1 MNRILAL
8 LLLLLLPQPP
18 LLAADTGWLQA
29 PEHPPVQVRLGQT
42 GPFDAAAAHY
52 PALLQVRLADDWKTY
67 WRSPGEGG
75 IAPRLDWQSSGNL
88 LGLDW
93 QWPLPERFTLLGV
106 ETQGYQHDVDFPLQ
120 LTPADGTLPVRLDA
134 TLTLPS
140 CTTICVLTDYHLQLD
155 LDPDAV
161 VADETL
167 YHRYQ
172 QAVSRVPRPA
182 SLVQV
187 RQLVWDK
194 AQQQLAVSLHN
205 PRGWQRPAVFVDEL
219 DNGIF
224 SQPRL
229 KVEGERLEARFRVG
243 SWDPAL
249 DLDGQVVVIT
259 ATDEGLAEELAGQI
273 EAGVL
278 PPAAARAPLPLV
290 LLYALLGGLVLNI
303 MPCVLPVLGL
313 KLNGLLLGH
322 RSRAD
327 VRRPLLLSAAGI
339 LLSFWLLAAFMLA
352 LTWSGAQLGWGIQFQ
367 QPGFIG
373 FMLLVTALFSLNLF
387 GLFELR
393 LPATMNTWLATRPG
407 HGHGGHLLQG
417 MFATLLATPCS
428 APFLG
433 TAVAVALA
441 SSPLV
446 LIAIFTGLG
455 VGMALPW
462 LLLALFPGF
471 IRLLPRPGPWML
483 RVKWL
488 FGLMLLATSLWLL
501 SLLRPAIGSPASL
514 ALLVLLALLALGSL
528 LRRHG
533 ARGLVFGLAG
543 LLLLGALGGSL
554 ALVTQSLWVSPVK
567 DELAWQPLDPARIA
581 QEVAAGRRVF
591 VDITADWCITCQAN
605 KIGVLLREPVYGALQ
620 QEDMVLMRGDWTR
633 PDGMITDYLRQH
645 GRAGIPF
652 NQVFGP
658 GLPRGREL
666 EVLLTTNQVMDA
678 LAEARQ

>member
-1 MNRILAL
+1 MYRI
-8 LLLLLLPQPP
+8 LLLLP
-18 LLAADTGWLQA
+18 LLLLSLSPRAADTGWLQA
-29 PEHPPVQVRLGQT
+29 PEHPPVQVRLVQAA
-42 GPFDAAAAHY
+42 PYDADAGHY
-52 PALLQVRLADDWKTY
+52 PTLLQVRLADDWKTY

-75 IAPRLDWQSSGNL
+75 IAPRLQWQDSDNVAEVDWR
-88 LGLDW
+88 
-93 QWPLPERFTLLGV
+93 WPGPERFHLLGV
-106 ETQGYQHDVDFPLQ
+106 ETQGYQRDVDFPILIR
-120 LTPADGTLPVRLDA
+120 PADADRPVRFDA
-134 TLTLPS
+134 LLTLPS
-140 CTTICVLTDYHLQLD
+140 CTTICVLTEYRLQLT
-155 LDPDAV
+155 LDPAPILDDV
-161 VADETL
+161 L
-167 YHRYQ
+167 SHRYQ
-172 QAVSRVPRPA
+172 QALSRVPRAA
-182 SLVQV
+182 SLISAGDWHWDPERQQIAV
-187 RQLVWDK
+187 RLEHARDWRQ
-194 AQQQLAVSLHN
+194 
-205 PRGWQRPAVFVDEL
+205 PEIFVDDTEEAV
-219 DNGIF
+219 F
-224 SQPRL
+224 SQPSL
-229 KVEGERLEARFRVG
+229 HIEGKRLEARFKVG
-243 SWDPAL
+243 SWDPEL
-249 DLDGQVVVIT
+249 DLDGRALRVTV
-259 ATDEGLAEELAGQI
+259 TDQALAEELQGQLQR
-273 EAGVL
+273 ARL
-278 PPAAARAPLPLV
+278 APPAGGPGLALV
-290 LLYALLGGLVLNI
+290 LGYALLGGLILNI

-313 KLNGLLLGH
+313 KLNSLLLGH
-322 RSRAD
+322 RSRAQ

-339 LLSFWLLAAFMLA
+339 LLSFWGLAAFMLI
-352 LTWSGAQLGWGIQFQ
+352 LTWSGARLGWGIQFQ

-387 GLFELR
+387 GLFEIR
-393 LPATMNTWLATRPG
+393 LPSRLGTWLATRPG
-407 HGHGGHLLQG
+407 QGDGGHLLQG

-433 TAVAVALA
+433 TAVAAALA

-455 VGMALPW
+455 LGMALPW

-471 IRLLPRPGPWML
+471 VRFMPKPGPWMVT
-483 RVKWL
+483 VKWL

-501 SLLRPAIGSPASL
+501 SLLAPWLGQGPALAL
-514 ALLVLLALLALGSL
+514 AALLVLLPLYSL

-533 ARGLVFGLAG
+533 GRGLLFGLAG
-543 LLLLGALGGSL
+543 LLLLAAAAGTTALL
-554 ALVTQSLWVSPVK
+554 TQSSWVSPVK

-581 QEVAAGRRVF
+581 REVAAGRRVF

-633 PDGMITDYLRQH
+633 PDAMITDYLRQH

>member
-1 MNRILAL
+1 M
-8 LLLLLLPQPP
+8 P
-18 LLAADTGWLQA
+18 LAADTGWLQA
-29 PEHPPVQVRLGQT
+29 PEHPPVQVRLVQT
-42 GPFDAAAAHY
+42 GPFDAASNYY

-75 IAPRLDWQSSGNL
+75 IAPRLDWLASDNL
-88 LGLDW
+88 LDINW
-93 QWPLPERFTLLGV
+93 QWPQPSRFTLLGV
-106 ETQGYQHDVDFPLQ
+106 ETQGYQQDVDFPLQ
-120 LTPADGTLPVRLDA
+120 LTPADGSLPARLDA

-140 CTTICVLTDYHLQLD
+140 CTTICVLTDYRLQLP
-155 LDPDAV
+155 LEPDALIS
-161 VADETL
+161 DEPL

-182 SLVQV
+182 SLVQAE
-187 RQLVWDK
+187 QLVWDK
-194 AQQQLAVSLHN
+194 AQRQLAVSLHN

-229 KVEGERLEARFRVG
+229 KIEGERLEARFKVG
-243 SWDPAL
+243 SWDPGL
-249 DLDGQVVVIT
+249 DLTQQVVVIT

-273 EAGVL
+273 ETGVL
-278 PPAAARAPLPLV
+278 PPATAQLPLPLV

-367 QPGFIG
+367 QPAFIG
-373 FMLLVTALFSLNLF
+373 FMLLITALFSLNLF

-393 LPATMNTWLATRPG
+393 LPATMSTWLATRPG

-455 VGMALPW
+455 LGMALPW

-501 SLLRPAIGSPASL
+501 SLLAPAIGTPASL
-514 ALLVLLALLALGSL
+514 VLVLLLALLALGSL

-533 ARGLVFGLAG
+533 TRGLLFGLAG
-543 LLLLGALGGSL
+543 LLLLGALGGGL
-554 ALVTQSLWVSPVK
+554 ALLTQSRWVSPVK
-567 DELAWQPLDPARIA
+567 DELVWQPLDPARIA
-581 QEVAAGRRVF
+581 QEVAAGKRVF

-605 KIGVLLREPVYGALQ
+605 KIGVLLREPVYGTLQ

-633 PDGMITDYLRQH
+633 PNPMITDYLRQH
-645 GRAGIPF
+645 DRAGIPF

-666 EVLLTTNQVMDA
+666 EVLLSTNQVMDT
-678 LAEARQ
+678 LEEARP